1 MIKIDFQNGKTK
13 LNKEMFDTF
22 QNNIE
27 AGINEVTNITKTNVP
42 TIGNITNFGK
52 LVILNITTTEQK
64 DNVENNKATVLAT
77 LDAKWRPA
85 VSLITNSVV
94 AKDEK
99 YTIIPNCYVILRNT
113 GVLEFYQ
120 ASGATKNVRQILGQI
135 SYYIS

>member
-1 MIKIDFQNGKTK
+1 MEKINFQNGVTPV
-13 LNKEMFDTF
+13 NADTFNTF

-27 AGINEVTNITKTNVP
+27 AGINEVTNTTRTNIP

-52 LVILNITTTEQK
+52 IVILNIATTKQK

-77 LDAKWRPA
+77 LDAKWRPT
-85 VSLITNSVV
+85 VNLIVNPVV

-99 YTIIPNCYVILRNT
+99 YTIIPNSYVILRNT

-120 ASGATKNVRQILGQI
+120 TSGATKNVKQILGQI

>member
-1 MIKIDFQNGKTK
+1 MEKINFQNGVTPV
-13 LNKEMFDTF
+13 NADTFNTF

-27 AGINEVTNITKTNVP
+27 AGINEVTNTTRTNIP
-42 TIGNITNFGK
+42 TIGNIINSGK
-52 LVILNITTTEQK
+52 LVILNITLTEKK

-77 LDAKWRPA
+77 LDIKWRPT
-85 VSLITNSVV
+85 VNLIVNPVV

-99 YTIIPNCYVILRNT
+99 YTIIPNSYVILRNT

-120 ASGATKNVRQILGQI
+120 ASGATKNVKQILGQI

>member
-1 MIKIDFQNGKTK
+1 MIKINFQNGKTK

-27 AGINEVTNITKTNVP
+27 AGINEVTDTTKTDIS
-42 TIGNITNFGK
+42 IGNITNFGK
-52 LVILNITTTEQK
+52 LVILNIATTEQK

-77 LDAKWRPA
+77 LDAKWRPT
-85 VSLITNSVV
+85 VNLITNPVV

-113 GVLEFYQ
+113 GALEFYQ
-120 ASGATKNVRQILGQI
+120 ASGATKNIRQILGQI